1 MKTETIVIGIVL
13 RRRVIKM
20 QLELDLGHI
29 SPTIEVFGFNPARTK
44 ILHDEGIY
52 TIGELMECGD
62 GDSHNLDIPFLLKKK
77 WFGRK
82 TLMKITEKLD
92 ELGIDW

>member
-1 MKTETIVIGIVL
+1 
-13 RRRVIKM
+13 
-20 QLELDLGHI
+20 
-29 SPTIEVFGFNPARTK
+29 
-44 ILHDEGIY
+44 
-52 TIGELMECGD
+52 MECGD
-62 GDSHNLDIPFLLKKK
+62 GDSHNLDIPFLLKKR